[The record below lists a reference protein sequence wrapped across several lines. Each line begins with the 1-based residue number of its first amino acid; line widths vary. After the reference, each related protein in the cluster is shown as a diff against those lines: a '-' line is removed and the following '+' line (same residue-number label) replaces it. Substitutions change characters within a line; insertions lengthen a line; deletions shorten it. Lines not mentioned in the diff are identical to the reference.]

1 MSEIEVRKPNLQSGI
16 FPDGF
21 WRITGIIMG
30 SIALIILVWGFFHAR
45 AKVPYP
51 ADSRL
56 EFPIDSYATASE
68 RFSEPSGCQLLDQAY
83 FTKKAIAMLGQEMT
97 SDPVREL
104 LTATIEELRE
114 KLVVVRKGHNP
125 GGNFQVLYEGRKAEL
140 EQAASSLESQI
151 ESTDYYSGQ
160 ELREQLRKTRIQS
173 SGLEGLKSF
182 LSGLDLK
189 CDLGE
194 LPYTDNPPD
203 IQMIGGF
210 LMSVTRDAKFRLR
223 DAAPVLEKSFL
234 TKAGIPAEALEGI
247 DLDKDKES
255 WEELLSEA
263 KKKHKQET
271 QALRAEIDRQVS
283 QRREAVRN
291 EFYSHWLGLLL
302 MAFSTLCTYFALKR
316 YYRIISR
323 KGLPRKSSFEIY
335 FATNMTSQ
343 ILRWLALVIVVIGM
357 IQLWG
362 FLLLQILQ
370 GESEIP
376 LLPLFNLM
384 AGIVLPSLMGLVR
397 LIAAGNLITTFLFCL
412 LAPVALGLL
421 TVLQSWFVLLLSE
434 FICFVSN
441 CYHVLY
447 NMAHPSAGQASN
459 TK

>member
-1 MSEIEVRKPNLQSGI
+1 MSEIEVRKPTLQSGI

-21 WRITGIIMG
+21 WRITGIVMG

-51 ADSRL
+51 NDTRL
-56 EFPIDSYATASE
+56 EFPTDSFATASE
-68 RFSEPSGCQLLDQAY
+68 RFTEASGVPLLDQAY
-83 FTKKAIAMLGQEMT
+83 FTKKAIAMLGLEM
-97 SDPVREL
+97 SNDPVREL
-104 LTATIEELRE
+104 LAGSFEELRE
-114 KLVVVRKGHNP
+114 KLVAVRRGHNT
-125 GGNFQVLYEGRKAEL
+125 GGNFQVLYESRKAEL

-151 ESTDYYSGQ
+151 ESTDYYGGE
-160 ELREQLRKTRIQS
+160 ELREQLRKTRVQL
-173 SGLEGLKSF
+173 SGLEELKSF
-182 LSGLDLK
+182 LSNLDLK
-189 CDLGE
+189 CSLGE
-194 LPYTDNPPD
+194 LPFTDNPPD
-203 IQMIGGF
+203 VNIVSGYLTG
-210 LMSVTRDAKFRLR
+210 LTRDTRFQLR

-234 TKAGIPAEALEGI
+234 TKAGIPADSLEGI
-247 DLDKDKES
+247 DFNKDA
-255 WEELLSEA
+255 WEEMIDQA
-263 KKKHKQET
+263 KVKHKQET

-283 QRREAVRN
+283 MQREAIRN
-291 EFYSHWLGLLL
+291 EFYSRWLGLLL
-302 MAFSTLCTYFALKR
+302 MALSTLCTYFALKR

-376 LLPLFNLM
+376 ILPLFNLL
-384 AGIVLPSLMGLVR
+384 AGMVLPSLMGLVK
-397 LIAAGNLITTFLFCL
+397 LVAAGTLITTLLFCL
-412 LAPVALGLL
+412 LAPVAMGLL

-434 FICFVSN
+434 FICFISN

-447 NMAHPSAGQASN
+447 NMAHPTAGQAP
-459 TK
+459 TPK